1 MGQSVMRSK
10 LKTIAISTG
19 IVCSVTASGSAA
31 EQPNIL
37 CLIAED
43 ISPDLGCYGA
53 DLVKTPNLDRLAAN
67 GVRFA
72 DAFTTASVCSPS
84 RSAFLTGMYQTSI
97 DSHQHRNFSPKPLP
111 DGLGL
116 LSDQFRQSG
125 YFVFN
130 GQADDLSKAGKMDV
144 NFTYDS
150 SSIEGTDWRQTPDGK
165 PFFGLVQF
173 HQTHR
178 DFARDPVNP
187 IDPAKVVLPPYY
199 PDHPL
204 VRRDWADYL
213 EDIQVLDR
221 EVGKVLNR
229 LEADGVENTIVVFMG
244 DHGRP
249 MPRGKQ
255 FLYDG
260 GIKIPLIIKWA
271 GHLDAGSVNESLVS
285 AIDIF
290 PSCMALAGID
300 VPGNIHGRSFFGT
313 DVKRREYIFAARDRC
328 GEAVDRIRC
337 VRSKKHKYIRNFYP
351 GRPYTQFSAYKEIQ
365 YPILHVMRYLYAKN
379 ELNSVQKAFMG
390 PTRPYEELYD
400 VENDPFELQN
410 LVKEE
415 SHHEVLTEMRQELD
429 TWILETNDAGQ
440 IPEGYEIEVDWY
452 LRNQKWYASELI
464 NREMT
469 DDDSPVRQVEYWT
482 RRLSVDKETE

>member
-1 MGQSVMRSK
+1 MKNMM
-10 LKTIAISTG
+10 KTIAISTG
-19 IVCSVTASGSAA
+19 IVCSVAAIGSAA
-31 EQPNIL
+31 EKPNVL

-43 ISPDLGCYGA
+43 ISPDLGCYGT
-53 DLVKTPNLDRLAAN
+53 DLVKTPNLDQLAAQ
-67 GVRFA
+67 GVLFSN
-72 DAFTTASVCSPS
+72 AFTTASVCSPS

-97 DSHQHRNFSPKPLP
+97 DSHQHLNLNRKPLP

-116 LSDQFRQSG
+116 LSDQFRQNG

-150 SSIEGTDWRQTPDGK
+150 SSIDGTDWRQTPEGK
-165 PFFGLVQF
+165 PFFGMIQF

-213 EDIQVLDR
+213 EDIQILDR
-221 EVGKVLNR
+221 EVDRILKR
-229 LEADGVENTIVVFMG
+229 LESDGVENTIVVFMG

-271 GHLDAGSVNESLVS
+271 GHLEPGSVNESLVS

-328 GEAVDRIRC
+328 GEAADRIRC
-337 VRSKKHKYIRNFYP
+337 VRSKKYKYIRNFHP
-351 GRPYTQFSAYKEIQ
+351 DRPYTQFSAYKEIQ
-365 YPILHVMRYLYAKN
+365 YPMLHVMRYLYQKN
-379 ELNSVQKAFMG
+379 QLNAFQKAFMG
-390 PTRPYEELYD
+390 PTRPYEELYNI
-400 VENDPFELQN
+400 ESDPFELNN
-410 LVKEE
+410 LATQSQYKEI
-415 SHHEVLTEMRQELD
+415 LAEMSRELD
-429 TWILETNDAGQ
+429 NWIIETNDAGQ
-440 IPEGYEIEVDWY
+440 IPEDYKTEVDWY
-452 LRNQKWYASELI
+452 LRNQKWYATELV
-464 NREMT
+464 NRGMT
-469 DDDSPVRQVEYWT
+469 DDDSPIRQVEYWT
-482 RRLSVDKETE
+482 RRLMDNRGVE